1 VTSHQKRSVL
11 REQTIHGTASWSS
24 VKPENNRTIGR
35 IFLRFN
41 KPDQVEQN
49 TLMLIKAMFGT
60 AYYHTIPTRM
70 KKGHFLNAWNIWIIQ
85 GSQVTRIGRETH
97 AIQPVHTPHCVFLTL
112 KRQCQ
117 PFCPASF
124 V

>member
-1 VTSHQKRSVL
+1 MAVC
-11 REQTIHGTASWSS
+11 
-24 VKPENNRTIGR
+24 
-35 IFLRFN
+35 
-41 KPDQVEQN
+41 VEMSIIIIKEDSKVPYMYIN

-70 KKGHFLNAWNIWIIQ
+70 KKGYFLNALNIWIIQ

-97 AIQPVHTPHCVFLTL
+97 AIQPVHTPHRVFLTL

-124 V
+124 VWIFVYIQFVLVDYG